1 MKITANYFWYVIF
14 QTLTTLTTDYKLQ
27 IYSNCHFQW
36 IRMSPLAE
44 LDIRHPPEKWRRPC
58 NIDHHGYMIKVIYI
72 NKSFCYLKPELNS
85 KNKNMKITANYF
97 WYVIFQTLTTLTTDY
112 KLQIYSNCHF
122 QWIRMSPLAE
132 LDIRHPPEKCLT
144 AEAQLDHHKKM
155 LVSW

>member
-44 LDIRHPPEKWRRPC
+44 LDFRH
-58 NIDHHGYMIKVIYI
+58 
-72 NKSFCYLKPELNS
+72 
-85 KNKNMKITANYF
+85 
-97 WYVIFQTLTTLTTDY
+97 Q
-112 KLQIYSNCHF
+112 
-122 QWIRMSPLAE
+122 
-132 LDIRHPPEKCLT
+132 PEKCRPFNITGLT

-155 LVSW
+155 LVS